1 MANNKHDG
9 MRDFMGVTRALAD
22 ENRVRILMALENAE
36 LCVCQI
42 IHLLRLAP
50 STVSK
55 HISIL
60 RQAGLVDSRK
70 EGRWVYYRLP
80 MKTASPTV
88 TTTIRWMR
96 QCLTEDTAI
105 ADDRKR
111 LKSIRAMDTQ
121 ELCKAYPNQ
130 CAPISNKAAHR

>member
-1 MANNKHDG
+1 
-9 MRDFMGVTRALAD
+9 MRDLLGVTRAMAD
-22 ENRVRILMALENAE
+22 KNRVRILMALHDDE

-60 RQAGLVDSRK
+60 HQAGLVDSRK

-80 MKTASPTV
+80 MRAASPV
-88 TTTIRWMR
+88 VSSAIRWMR
-96 QCLTEDTAI
+96 RYLEKAPDI
-105 ADDRKR
+105 AADRKR
-111 LKSIRAMDTQ
+111 LDVIRAMDAQ
-121 ELCKAYPNQ
+121 KLCKAYPQQ
-130 CAPISNKAAHR
+130 CA

>member
-1 MANNKHDG
+1 MANNKRDG

-22 ENRVRILMALENAE
+22 GNRVRILMALHNNE

-60 RQAGLVDSRK
+60 HQAGLVDSRK

-80 MKTASPTV
+80 IKTASPHV
-88 TTTIRWMR
+88 SSAIRWMR
-96 QCLTEDTAI
+96 QCLAEDTDI

-121 ELCKAYPNQ
+121 ELCKAYPSQ
-130 CAPISNKAAHR
+130 

>member
-1 MANNKHDG
+1 
-9 MRDFMGVTRALAD
+9 MGVTRALAD
-22 ENRVRILMALENAE
+22 GNRVRILMALHNNE

-60 RQAGLVDSRK
+60 HQAGLVDSRK

-80 MKTASPTV
+80 MKAASPAASSA
-88 TTTIRWMR
+88 IRWMR
-96 QCLTEDTAI
+96 QCLVGDSGI

-121 ELCKAYPNQ
+121 ELCKAYPQQ
-130 CAPISNKAAHR
+130 CA

>member
-1 MANNKHDG
+1 MANNKRDG
-9 MRDFMGVTRALAD
+9 MRDFMGVTRAMAD
-22 ENRVRILMALENAE
+22 KNRVRILMALHDDE

-60 RQAGLVDSRK
+60 YRAGLVDSRK
-70 EGRWVYYRLP
+70 EGRWVYYRLRV
-80 MKTASPTV
+80 KSASPTAA
-88 TTTIRWMR
+88 TAIRWMQ
-96 QCLTEDTAI
+96 QCLARVPGI

-121 ELCKAYPNQ
+121 ELCKAYPQQ
-130 CAPISNKAAHR
+130 CA